1 MQTKKFILFFTSISL
16 IALSGCQVKKDV
28 SDVPQ
33 ESQKKISYFYNESD
47 ITLNKTGTKVPKMDV
62 SPAKI
67 IEDTSKYV
75 ATYLLEG
82 DILKET
88 GLSKNIITINS
99 DGTFIELR
107 VLDTGPSFHY
117 YVDSSNQLQKKK
129 AKNYALLSGYVVE
142 ENESIFLSYKNAV
155 QNYNALNQEGKEKL
169 SPLPLEYNYQTF
181 DYTGYKSAVFQ
192 NDAFEFNLGNS
203 EFLKAEKIDEVPK
216 EMTVTPLE
224 VNETLKKKKKQ
235 LANGDYELNHSNDL
249 IQLFNRKFSD
259 SEQIELVDI
268 KKFNSFKTT
277 DNESKK
283 AVYGFSTTHKAE
295 ETDKKE
301 ETIYLYDGEKIYSSD
316 NQEGLIFEE
325 VEF

>member
-88 GLSKNIITINS
+88 GLSKNIITINN

-216 EMTVTPLE
+216 ELTVTPLE

-283 AVYGFSTTHKAE
+283 AVYGFSTTHKDV
-295 ETDKKE
+295 ETEK
-301 ETIYLYDGEKIYSSD
+301 TIYLYDGEKIYSSD
-316 NQEGLIFEE
+316 NQEKLIFEE

>member
-155 QNYNALNQEGKEKL
+155 QNYNALNQEGKENL

-216 EMTVTPLE
+216 ELTVTPLE

-235 LANGDYELNHSNDL
+235 LANGDYELIHSNDL

-283 AVYGFSTTHKAE
+283 AVYGFSATHKDE

>member
-1 MQTKKFILFFTSISL
+1 MQTKKIILFLTSISL
-16 IALSGCQVKKDV
+16 IALTGCQVKKDV
-28 SDVPQ
+28 SNVSQ
-33 ESQKKISYFYNESD
+33 EPQKKISYFYNESD
-47 ITLNKTGTKVPKMDV
+47 ITLNKIGTKVPKMDV

-316 NQEGLIFEE
+316 NQEKLIFEE

>member
-1 MQTKKFILFFTSISL
+1 MQTKKIILFLTSISL
-16 IALSGCQVKKDV
+16 IALTGCQVKKDV
-28 SDVPQ
+28 SNVSQ
-33 ESQKKISYFYNESD
+33 EPQKKISYFYNESD

-155 QNYNALNQEGKEKL
+155 QNYNALNQEGKENL

-216 EMTVTPLE
+216 ELTVTPLE

-283 AVYGFSTTHKAE
+283 AVYGFSTTYKAE

>member
-1 MQTKKFILFFTSISL
+1 MQTKKIILFLTSISL
-16 IALSGCQVKKDV
+16 IALTGCQVKKDV
-28 SDVPQ
+28 SNVSQ
-33 ESQKKISYFYNESD
+33 EPQKKISYFYNESD

-88 GLSKNIITINS
+88 GLSKNVISINS

-155 QNYNALNQEGKEKL
+155 QNYNALNQEGKENL

-216 EMTVTPLE
+216 ELTVTPLE

-316 NQEGLIFEE
+316 NQEKLIFEE

>member
-1 MQTKKFILFFTSISL
+1 MQTKKFILFFTSINL
-16 IALSGCQVKKDV
+16 IALSGCQVKKDA
-28 SDVPQ
+28 SYVPQ

-155 QNYNALNQEGKEKL
+155 QNYNALNQEGKVNL

-216 EMTVTPLE
+216 ELTVTPLE

-283 AVYGFSTTHKAE
+283 AVYGFSTTHKDA
-295 ETDKKE
+295 ETDIKE
-301 ETIYLYDGEKIYSSD
+301 KTIYLYDGEKIYSSD

>member
-1 MQTKKFILFFTSISL
+1 MQTKKIILFLTSISL
-16 IALSGCQVKKDV
+16 IALTGCQVKKDV
-28 SDVPQ
+28 SNVSQ
-33 ESQKKISYFYNESD
+33 EPQKKISYFYNESD
-47 ITLNKTGTKVPKMDV
+47 ITLNKIGTKVPKMDV

-235 LANGDYELNHSNDL
+235 LANGDYELNHSNDM

-316 NQEGLIFEE
+316 NQEKLIFEE